1 MKENFMKNVAD
12 FLLHFD
18 EYGKDIPVMKNK
30 WAEVQKY
37 NNVYLNCN
45 PWFI

>member
-30 WAEVQKY
+30 WAEVQ
-37 NNVYLNCN
+37 
-45 PWFI
+45 